1 LSQEIHIGMIRYILG
16 IFLIGGQLMAQS
28 DVDRI
33 NSTID
38 QRGITSHIS
47 FLASDALQGRETGS
61 QGLEAA
67 ASYISSVFIRAG
79 VDTLSGHG
87 DYLQTVPF
95 VEVAPPD
102 SASIHIGSS
111 TLSLPDDALVLNGHQ
126 QNTTLPTVFVNHG
139 QEADLANVDLRFK
152 MAVSQIGDGEN
163 SDVFAIIEESRAKR
177 QRVIDAG
184 GMGLVEIYENV
195 RTPWRFIKRLGQRK
209 TLSTN
214 PIGDKRSEQFPHM
227 WVSTTDSTAIA
238 NLLDD
243 NVPARFDMEGI
254 TKNRLPSANV
264 VGVIP
269 GIDPVLKDEYI
280 IYSAHYDHVGVG
292 QADETGDTIY
302 NGARDNAVGTS
313 AILSLA
319 EYIADNPMKRSALFI
334 LFTAE
339 EKGLLGSE
347 YFVENPPVPLD
358 QVKYCFNIDNGG
370 YNDTSIVTV
379 IGLTRTDAEDVLQQ
393 SCNAFGL
400 DAIEDPAKEQ
410 GLFDRSDNVN
420 FAKKGIPAPTFSLGF
435 RSFDEEI
442 FKYYHQPGDELET
455 LGMDYIEKY
464 VKSFILSA
472 ISIGNA
478 DQSFFWREGDKY
490 YEPGKELYGN

>member
-1 LSQEIHIGMIRYILG
+1 MMRLIVCL
-16 IFLIGGQLMAQS
+16 FLISGQLIAQN
-28 DVDRI
+28 DVEAI
-33 NSTID
+33 NASIN

-61 QGLEAA
+61 QGLESA

-79 VDTLSGHG
+79 VDTLSGYG
-87 DYLQTVPF
+87 NYLQTVPF
-95 VEVAPPD
+95 VEVSPPD
-102 SASIHIGSS
+102 SASIHIGTSA
-111 TLSLPDDALVLNGHQ
+111 LSLPDDALVLNGHK

-163 SDVFAIIEESRAKR
+163 SDIRAIIEESRAKR

-184 GMGLVEIYENV
+184 GMGLIEIYQNV
-195 RTPWRFIKRLGQRK
+195 RTPWRFVKRLGQQK

-214 PIGDKRSEQFPHM
+214 PIGEKRIEQFPHM

-238 NLLDD
+238 GLIDNKVSATLD
-243 NVPARFDMEGI
+243 MQGI
-254 TKNRLPSANV
+254 DKNELPSANV
-264 VGVIP
+264 VGIVP
-269 GIDPVLKDEYI
+269 GTDPVLKDEYI
-280 IYSAHYDHVGVG
+280 IYSAHYDHVGIG

-319 EYIADNPMKRSALFI
+319 EYIAANPMKRSALFI

-339 EKGLLGSE
+339 EKGLLGSG
-347 YFVENPPVPLD
+347 YFVENPPVPLN

-379 IGLTRTDAEDVLQQ
+379 IGLTRTDAEDVMQE

-400 DAIEDPAKEQ
+400 EAIEDPAKEQ

-420 FAKKGIPAPTFSLGF
+420 FARKGIPAPTFSLGF

-442 FKYYHQPGDELET
+442 FKYYHQPGDDLES
-455 LGMDYIEKY
+455 LDMDYIEKY

-478 DQSFFWREGDKY
+478 DRSFFWREGDKY
-490 YEPGKELYGN
+490 YEPGKQLYGRD

>member
-1 LSQEIHIGMIRYILG
+1 MFRLQVAFLFICSQL
-16 IFLIGGQLMAQS
+16 FAQS
-28 DVDRI
+28 DVDKI
-33 NSTID
+33 NATID

-47 FLASDALQGRETGS
+47 FLASDALRGRETGS
-61 QGLEAA
+61 QGLESA
-67 ASYISSVFIRAG
+67 ASYISSVFIRSG
-79 VDTLSGHG
+79 VDTLDGHG
-87 DYLQTVPF
+87 KFLQTVPF
-95 VEVAPPD
+95 VEVSPPD
-102 SASIHIGSS
+102 SATIVLGSAA
-111 TLSLPDDALVLNGHQ
+111 LSLPDDALVLNGHA
-126 QNTTLPTVFVNHG
+126 QNSTFQTVFVNHG
-139 QEADLANVDLRFK
+139 QEDDLADVDLRFK
-152 MAVSQIGDGEN
+152 LAVSQIGDGEN
-163 SDVFAIIEESRAKR
+163 SDIFAIIEESRAKR
-177 QRVIDAG
+177 QRIIDAG
-184 GMGLVEIYENV
+184 GMGLIEIYQNV
-195 RTPWRFIKRLGQRK
+195 RTPWRFVKRLGQQK

-238 NLLDD
+238 NLIDDKAPATLD
-243 NVPARFDMEGI
+243 MQGI
-254 TKNRLPSANV
+254 TKNEMPSANV
-264 VGVIP
+264 VGIVP

-292 QADETGDTIY
+292 KADETGDTIY

-319 EYIADNPMKRSALFI
+319 EYIGANPMKRTALFI

-347 YFVENPPVPLD
+347 YFVENSPVPLD
-358 QVKYCFNIDNGG
+358 QIKYCFNIDNGG

-379 IGLTRTDAEDVLQQ
+379 IGLTRTDAEDLLQQ

-455 LGMDYIEKY
+455 LDMDYIEKY

-490 YEPGKELYGN
+490 YEPGKELYGQ